1 MPEKGTAG
9 SFKKNSC
16 LNCYVILLNHLAEKS
31 YYSLRVKQLL
41 MFMNETKTECVVL
54 PSVRSTLGHISKKII
69 KKRKRKKRRK
79 KDRGKKKED

>member
-1 MPEKGTAG
+1 
-9 SFKKNSC
+9 
-16 LNCYVILLNHLAEKS
+16 
-31 YYSLRVKQLL
+31 